1 VVGDSHPREMT
12 IYPPLAGKQNSAYGP
27 TALLSMS
34 PSSKPYPAQ
43 WEQVADLRV
52 FRTTSEEWEKLI
64 GWRADMRKRGWKLLR
79 VSSEGTEMVAIFGR
93 TKDDR
98 GHAAEPA

>member
-12 IYPPLAGKQNSAYGP
+12 ICPPQAGKQNSAYGP
-27 TALLSMS
+27 TARLSMNS
-34 PSSKPYPAQ
+34 SSKPYPPQ

-52 FRTTSEEWEKLI
+52 FRTTTQQWEKLI

-79 VSSEGTEMVAIFGR
+79 VASEGTEMVAIFGR
-93 TKDDR
+93 TK
-98 GHAAEPA
+98 AERASKSERI